1 MTLGTI
7 FLSKQ
12 NTFFGDMGVII
23 ILLKGKQLNRFLLSP
38 SKSCIYKTVIGIHK
52 RGEAIICTLLRRES
66 EEDSI
71 IRQLNYAFTHHYL
84 LVCHFSKHAILIH
97 RRQVCVIAALM
108 NQ

>member
-1 MTLGTI
+1 MHFASG
-7 FLSKQ
+7 
-12 NTFFGDMGVII
+12 
-23 ILLKGKQLNRFLLSP
+23 
-38 SKSCIYKTVIGIHK
+38 
-52 RGEAIICTLLRRES
+52 ES

-97 RRQVCVIAALM
+97 CRQVCVIAALM

>member
-1 MTLGTI
+1 MHFAAG
-7 FLSKQ
+7 
-12 NTFFGDMGVII
+12 
-23 ILLKGKQLNRFLLSP
+23 
-38 SKSCIYKTVIGIHK
+38 
-52 RGEAIICTLLRRES
+52 ES

-97 RRQVCVIAALM
+97 TAKYEVLAALM